1 MSNQITYIWDCRT
14 TDVYPS
20 YEEFNDVV
28 YNVHWRLTADQI
40 VDEKRYYAVSI
51 GTQTIS
57 TDTIEPEGFLPFPS
71 PTDEEACAT
80 FLNQVTEWVKEEM
93 GQERIEEMEASLATQ
108 IANQINPP
116 SVTLTIGVSEP
127 FIPAE

>member
-1 MSNQITYIWDCRT
+1 MSNQITYTWDCRT

-28 YNVHWRLTADQI
+28 YNVHWRLTAEQI
-40 VDEKRYYAVSI
+40 VSEKRYYAVSI

-57 TDTIEPEGFLPFPS
+57 TATIEPEGFLPFPS
-71 PTDEEACAT
+71 PSDEDACAA
-80 FLNQVTEWVKEEM
+80 FLSQVTEWVKEEM
-93 GQERIEEMEASLATQ
+93 GQDRIDEMEASLSTQ

-127 FIPAE
+127 YAN

>member
-1 MSNQITYIWDCRT
+1 MSNQITYTWDCRT

-20 YEEFNDVV
+20 YEEFSDVV
-28 YNVHWRLTADQI
+28 YNVHWRLTAEQI
-40 VDEKRYYAVSI
+40 VAEKRYYAVSI

-57 TDTIEPEGFLPFPS
+57 TDTIEPEGFLPFPL
-71 PTDEEACAT
+71 PTDEEACEE

-93 GQERIEEMEASLATQ
+93 GQERIDEMEASLSTQ

-127 FIPAE
+127 YAG

>member
-1 MSNQITYIWDCRT
+1 MSNQITYVWDCRT
-14 TDVYPS
+14 TDVYPF

-28 YNVHWRLTADQI
+28 YNVHWRLTAEQI
-40 VDEKRYYAVSI
+40 VEEKRYYAVSI

-57 TDTIEPEGFLPFPS
+57 TATIEPEDFLPFPS
-71 PTDEEACAT
+71 PTDEQACAI

-93 GQERIEEMEASLATQ
+93 GQERIDEMEASLDTQ

-127 FIPAE
+127 YAV

>member
-1 MSNQITYIWDCRT
+1 MSNQITYTWDCST
-14 TDVYPS
+14 TDVYPF

-28 YNVHWRLTADQI
+28 YNVHWRLTAEQI
-40 VDEKRYYAVSI
+40 VAEKRYYAVSI

-57 TDTIEPEGFLPFPS
+57 TDTIQPEGFLPFPS
-71 PTDEEACAT
+71 PTDEEACAI

-93 GQERIEEMEASLATQ
+93 GQERIDEMEASLATQ

>member
-1 MSNQITYIWDCRT
+1 MSNQITYTWDCRT

-20 YEEFNDVV
+20 YQEFSDVV
-28 YNVHWRLTADQI
+28 YNVHWRLTAEQI
-40 VDEKRYYAVSI
+40 VAEKRYYAVSI

-57 TDTIEPEGFLPFPS
+57 TDTIQPEGFLPFPS
-71 PTDEEACAT
+71 PTDEQACTT

-93 GQERIEEMEASLATQ
+93 GQERIDEMEASLDTQ

-127 FIPAE
+127 YAV

>member
-1 MSNQITYIWDCRT
+1 MSNQITYTWDCRT

-20 YEEFNDVV
+20 YEQFSDVV
-28 YNVHWRLTADQI
+28 YNVHWRLTAEQI
-40 VDEKRYYAVSI
+40 VAEKRYYAVSI

-57 TDTIEPEGFLPFPS
+57 TETIQPEGFLPFPS

-93 GQERIEEMEASLATQ
+93 GQERIDEMEASLDTQ

-127 FIPAE
+127 YVVNS